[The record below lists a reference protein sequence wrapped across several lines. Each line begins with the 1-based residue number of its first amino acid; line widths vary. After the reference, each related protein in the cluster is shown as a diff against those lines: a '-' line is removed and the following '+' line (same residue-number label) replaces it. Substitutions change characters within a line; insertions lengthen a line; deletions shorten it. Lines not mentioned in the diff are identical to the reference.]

1 MDEVP
6 TWSKKVQDWM
16 DRMDIRSQRRI
27 DVGFI
32 LTTYTRMC
40 MSMYIYIYWLVVS
53 TPLKLLVSWDD
64 YSVPNHQPAMV
75 GMFFTILSHS
85 PRTCIAGN

>member
-40 MSMYIYIYWLVVS
+40 MSMYIYILVGGFNPSEIISKLGWLFRSKPPTSYGWHVFHHPFPFS
-53 TPLKLLVSWDD
+53 
-64 YSVPNHQPAMV
+64 
-75 GMFFTILSHS
+75 
-85 PRTCIAGN
+85 